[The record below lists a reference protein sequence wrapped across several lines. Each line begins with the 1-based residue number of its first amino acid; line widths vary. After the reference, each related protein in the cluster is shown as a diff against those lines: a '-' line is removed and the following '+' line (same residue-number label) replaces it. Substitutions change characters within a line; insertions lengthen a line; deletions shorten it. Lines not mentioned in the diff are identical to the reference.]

1 MYKPSTVTV
10 NDTIK
15 VDKRIDDFLKKYFN
29 LYNEYCIKAPENIEK
44 EESNYVYYSYVMED
58 EQKDDLTLL
67 AIRRQ

>member
-1 MYKPSTVTV
+1 MQINFTRNRKCKNV
-10 NDTIK
+10 
-15 VDKRIDDFLKKYFN
+15 KKYFN